1 MMHRRPTTNIPTTC
15 KHQGVDYDNLQL
27 NTHEDS
33 SKIYALSIGNG
44 ANGSLNLNTTMAPKR
59 KSQNQR
65 RENNLHSSSHGTMV
79 QGLGLQQGHAS

>member
-27 NTHEDS
+27 NNHEDS
-33 SKIYALSIGNG
+33 SKMYALSLGNG
-44 ANGSLNLNTTMAPKR
+44 DNGNLNLNTTMAPKR

-65 RENNLHSSSHGTMV
+65 SENNFHSSGYGTMV
-79 QGLGLQQGHAS
+79 QGLGL

>member
-1 MMHRRPTTNIPTTC
+1 MHRRPPINIPTTC

-44 ANGSLNLNTTMAPKR
+44 DNGSLNLNTTMAPK
-59 KSQNQR
+59 KMPIYKI
-65 RENNLHSSSHGTMV
+65 SSS
-79 QGLGLQQGHAS
+79 LIRW